1 MAEAMKR
8 QVPPV
13 ILRSVQTAREAG
25 LRYVEVSS
33 LDIRRIGGNGK
44 FRYIDG
50 GGRAVRDAGVLTRIR
65 ALVIP
70 PAWTDVRI
78 CAFES
83 GHLQAIGRDARGR
96 LQYRYH
102 PRWRDVRDCAKYEHV
117 LEFAAAL
124 PRIRRRV
131 AQDLARRALS
141 REKVLATV
149 VSLLETTLIR
159 VGNEEYARSNGS
171 FGLSTMRERHV
182 AVRGETVEF
191 RFPGKSG
198 RRHSI
203 QLRNRRIARVIR
215 RLQELPGQR
224 LFQYEGA
231 NGVIHDI
238 ESGDVN
244 AYLREIG
251 GADFTAKDFR
261 TWAGTVLAGTSLLG
275 MGEFAT
281 AAQAKRN
288 IVAAIEFTAARLG
301 NTPAICRKCYVHPEI
316 FTGYLD
322 GGLAAAGRRRI
333 AARRMLGAEETMIL
347 SFLRRR
353 LGNRARKRDAIAEKE
368 ARIRRFR
375 RDVRGP
381 QGLVREE
388 LRGRRSLSRAG
399 GRS

>member
-1 MAEAMKR
+1 MVVAMKR

-25 LRYVEVSS
+25 LSYVEVSS
-33 LDIRRIGGNGK
+33 LDIKRIGENGK

-50 GGRAVRDAGVLTRIR
+50 GGRTVRDAAVLARIR
-65 ALVIP
+65 GLVIP
-70 PAWTDVRI
+70 PAWTEVRI
-78 CAFES
+78 CTSES

-102 PRWRDVRDCAKYEHV
+102 PRWREVRDCAKYDHI

-131 AQDLARRALS
+131 AGDLAQRALS

-182 AVRGETVEF
+182 AVHGETVEF

-203 QLRNRRIARVIR
+203 QLRNRRIAHVIR

-224 LFQYEGA
+224 LFQYEGSD
-231 NGVIHDI
+231 GVIHDI

-244 AYLREIG
+244 AYLHEVG
-251 GADFTAKDFR
+251 GSDFTAKDFR
-261 TWAGTVLAGTSLLG
+261 TWAGTVLAGTALLG
-275 MGEFAT
+275 MGEFTT
-281 AAQAKRN
+281 ALQAKRN

-316 FTGYLD
+316 FSGYLD
-322 GGLAAAGRRRI
+322 GGLAAAGRQQT
-333 AARRMLGAEETMIL
+333 AAKQMLAAEETMVL

-353 LGNRARKRDAIAEKE
+353 LVKRAAERDLAA
-368 ARIRRFR
+368 
-375 RDVRGP
+375 P
-381 QGLVREE
+381 
-388 LRGRRSLSRAG
+388 RSLRTVQTAKRVVRKDLSR
-399 GRS
+399 

>member
-1 MAEAMKR
+1 MVVAMER
-8 QVPPV
+8 QVPPL
-13 ILRSVQTAREAG
+13 ILKSVQTAREAG
-25 LRYVEVSS
+25 LSYVEVGDLAIS
-33 LDIRRIGGNGK
+33 RVGENGK
-44 FRYIDG
+44 FRYIDDE
-50 GGRAVRDAGVLTRIR
+50 GRVLRDAAILARIR
-65 ALVIP
+65 GLVIP
-70 PAWTDVRI
+70 PGWTDVRI
-78 CAFES
+78 CALES

-102 PRWRDVRDCAKYEHV
+102 PRWREVRDCAKYDHV

-131 AQDLARRALS
+131 ARDLARRALS

-182 AVRGETVEF
+182 AVHGGTVEF

-224 LFQYEGA
+224 LFQYEGT
-231 NGVIHDI
+231 NGVIHNV

-251 GADFTAKDFR
+251 GEDFTAKDFR
-261 TWAGTVLAGTSLLG
+261 TWTGTVLAGTALLG
-275 MGEFAT
+275 MGEFASIT
-281 AAQAKRN
+281 QAKRN

-316 FTGYLD
+316 FSGYLD
-322 GGLAAAGRRRI
+322 GGLAVAGRRRI
-333 AARRMLGAEETMIL
+333 AAKRMLDAEETMVL

-353 LGNRARKRDAIAEKE
+353 LVKRT
-368 ARIRRFR
+368 
-375 RDVRGP
+375 G
-381 QGLVREE
+381 
-388 LRGRRSLSRAG
+388 
-399 GRS
+399 

>member
-1 MAEAMKR
+1 MKR

-25 LRYVEVSS
+25 LRYVEVTS
-33 LDIRRIGGNGK
+33 LDIKRVGENGK

-50 GGRAVRDAGVLTRIR
+50 GGRTVRDVAVLARIQ

-78 CAFES
+78 CALES

-102 PRWRDVRDCAKYEHV
+102 PRWREVRDCAKYDHI

-131 AQDLARRALS
+131 ARDLARRALS

-182 AVRGETVEF
+182 AVHGETVEF

-203 QLRNRRIARVIR
+203 QLRNRKIARVIR

-224 LFQYEGA
+224 LFQYEAA

-251 GADFTAKDFR
+251 GADFTAKGFR
-261 TWAGTVLAGTSLLG
+261 TWAGTVLAGIALIGT
-275 MGEFAT
+275 GEFAT
-281 AAQAKRN
+281 AAHAKRN

-316 FTGYLD
+316 FSGYLD
-322 GGLAAAGRRRI
+322 GGLAASGRRRI
-333 AARRMLGAEETMIL
+333 AERRMLAAEETMVL

-353 LGNRARKRDAIAEKE
+353 LGKGVRKHDAVAREGATV
-368 ARIRRFR
+368 RRLR
-375 RDVRGP
+375 RDI
-381 QGLVREE
+381 
-388 LRGRRSLSRAG
+388 RGRAAQPA
-399 GRS
+399 